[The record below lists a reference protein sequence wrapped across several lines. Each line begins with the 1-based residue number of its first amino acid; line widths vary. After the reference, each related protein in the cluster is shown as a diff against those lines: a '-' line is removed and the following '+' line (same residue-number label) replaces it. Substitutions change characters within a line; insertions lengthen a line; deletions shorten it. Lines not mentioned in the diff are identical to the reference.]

1 MKISY
6 DEERDILEVQF
17 TPGQPNNRT
26 GISLTSQ
33 ITVFFDASFQTT
45 LGFAALAYSKL
56 LALPELPLEELRR
69 VPEDI
74 QIKVKRL
81 LSQSPLNHFLYLV
94 DDKIGVED
102 VRMSELVAAG

>member
-1 MKISY
+1 
-6 DEERDILEVQF
+6 
-17 TPGQPNNRT
+17 
-26 GISLTSQ
+26 
-33 ITVFFDASFQTT
+33 
-45 LGFAALAYSKL
+45 